1 MVTFLNAIADASF
14 IDRRRSPLRISGSV
28 IGWVVVVL
36 SVFFLIA
43 LFATGLPSVL
53 VAGSGGHRGNF
64 AVAIAGWAL
73 LIVVQ
78 LGMLVGAWQ
87 MTRGSERGRRILLQ
101 ALAVSVVFSL
111 IYNLGLANLGQFV
124 LQLVVRTILYYLVAV
139 SRERSES

>member
-1 MVTFLNAIADASF
+1 VTFLNAIADASF
-14 IDRRRSPLRISGSV
+14 IDRRRPLVRISGRV

-36 SVFFLIA
+36 SVLLLIA
-43 LFATGLPSVL
+43 LFAAGLPSVL
-53 VAGSGGHRGNF
+53 VAGSGGHGGNF

-73 LIVVQ
+73 LIVAQ

-87 MTRGSERGRRILLQ
+87 MTRGLERGRRTLLQ

-111 IYNLGLANLGQFV
+111 IYNLGVANLGQFV

-139 SRERSES
+139 SSKRSEI